1 MRMLRPRPERM
12 KLEMITTGLAGL
24 AGLAGR
30 PKREEMRGR
39 ERDVTKIRSAARL
52 ITARAAFLAALSS
65 TLPRFLIKLEQGA
78 F

>member
-30 PKREEMRGR
+30 RKREEMRAPR
-39 ERDVTKIRSAARL
+39 ARRDEDPLGCMIDNSE
-52 ITARAAFLAALSS
+52 S
-65 TLPRFLIKLEQGA
+65 RFPSGSLVNTSQIPYQA
-78 F
+78 